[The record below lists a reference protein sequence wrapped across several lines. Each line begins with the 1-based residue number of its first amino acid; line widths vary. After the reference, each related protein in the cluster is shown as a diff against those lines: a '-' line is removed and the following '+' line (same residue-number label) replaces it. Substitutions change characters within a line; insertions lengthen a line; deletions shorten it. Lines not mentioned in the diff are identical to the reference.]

1 MTALTKLIITA
12 LVFFDD
18 VCLTRIVLFPLF
30 YTTDLSI
37 TINRWVFNVFIDKD
51 VIISCMSAKKS
62 QAKTPLVSIITA
74 TYNDEVYIESSI
86 RSVLSQDFTDF
97 EYIIINDGSSDGTKK
112 IIERLQKEDSRIR
125 LINQKN
131 SGLVASLNRGI
142 TEARGTYIARID
154 GDDEWLPHKLKTQA
168 WSK

>member
-1 MTALTKLIITA
+1 
-12 LVFFDD
+12 
-18 VCLTRIVLFPLF
+18 
-30 YTTDLSI
+30 
-37 TINRWVFNVFIDKD
+37 
-51 VIISCMSAKKS
+51 MSAKKS

-74 TYNDEVYIESSI
+74 TYNDETYIESSI

-131 SGLVASLNRGI
+131 SGLVASLNRRVVAAQIENSGCY
-142 TEARGTYIARID
+142 A
-154 GDDEWLPHKLKTQA
+154 
-168 WSK
+168 